1 MTKFQASVAFRLA
14 LGYGALVVATM
25 VVLSAV
31 LYFGTVFMI
40 DREIDAKLSKISQ
53 ELTDQ
58 FETGRVQSLQRRI
71 EQLLNDAIDQD
82 TEVYSLLDAYGQLIV
97 GNVSA
102 LDRGMLL
109 DRPTDQK
116 IARNGRPSISRLMA
130 HRLSD
135 GRVLIVGRDLYDVR
149 AIEQLVV
156 HVLLLGGGVALLLA
170 VGGALLFHR
179 QLEHRMAAIR
189 RTALEIEAGDLSRR
203 IPVSGADDEFN
214 RLSRDVNHML
224 DRIQRLMHGVRD
236 VSNAIAHDLRT
247 PLGRIRSQLDEMLR
261 PGATPEQLRE
271 SAKASIDR
279 IDELIVV
286 FDKLLQ
292 IAEAESEARRQSFQP
307 VVLKDILTE
316 VVELYDATAE
326 ANGVTL
332 VVDVVGGP
340 TTLGDK
346 ELLASAT
353 ANLLDNALKYGG
365 SAATVRVEAREELQ
379 TVSIIV
385 RDQGPGISPEERTK
399 VVARFYRLDSSR
411 GLPGN
416 GLGLAIV
423 TAISCLHGGRL
434 SLEDGA
440 PGLIARIELPRAAA

>member
-1 MTKFQASVAFRLA
+1 
-14 LGYGALVVATM
+14 
-25 VVLSAV
+25 
-31 LYFGTVFMI
+31 
-40 DREIDAKLSKISQ
+40 
-53 ELTDQ
+53 
-58 FETGRVQSLQRRI
+58 
-71 EQLLNDAIDQD
+71 
-82 TEVYSLLDAYGQLIV
+82 
-97 GNVSA
+97 
-102 LDRGMLL
+102 
-109 DRPTDQK
+109 
-116 IARNGRPSISRLMA
+116 
-130 HRLSD
+130 
-135 GRVLIVGRDLYDVR
+135 
-149 AIEQLVV
+149 
-156 HVLLLGGGVALLLA
+156 
-170 VGGALLFHR
+170 
-179 QLEHRMAAIR
+179 MAAIR

-271 SAKASIDR
+271 AAKASIDR

-292 IAEAESEARRQSFQP
+292 IAEAESETRRQSFQP

-332 VVDVVGGP
+332 IVDVVGGP

-346 ELLASAT
+346 ALLASAT